1 MTINE
6 RLKQITPSE
15 IRAFDAQV
23 STIPGLLNFTIGE
36 PNFDVPEFIK
46 DAMKEALDKN
56 FTHYAASDGLQELR
70 QAIANFYQRRHQL
83 DLNWQ
88 QIMVT
93 VGASQGFMITMMAL
107 LNPGDKVLI
116 PSPYFPLYGY
126 SSILSGGDSV
136 FVDTSADGFVLT
148 PEALDHQLQGH
159 PEIKLLM
166 LNYPNNPTGITY
178 SKDQVKGLADVLR
191 KYPDVYVLSDEIYGD
206 LVYEGDHY
214 SMVQELP
221 ERTILL
227 AGASKSY
234 AMTGF
239 RLGFLHIPA
248 DLYEELFKI
257 FQTMVTC
264 VSTPDQWA
272 GVAAY
277 NDGDQAIDDMK
288 GEYNHRRKM
297 IVDRMTA
304 MGFDIP
310 HPAGAF
316 YVFPRIPAKY
326 GDDDQA
332 FALDLAEKAK
342 VGVIPGS
349 AFGPGGQGYFRFSYA
364 AAYEDIA
371 VAMDRMAAFME
382 VLQKNK

>member
-23 STIPGLLNFTIGE
+23 STIPGLLNLTIGE

-166 LNYPNNPTGITY
+166 LNYPNNPTGTTY
-178 SKDQVKGLADVLR
+178 SKDQVKGLAEVLR

-214 SMVQELP
+214 SMVEELP
-221 ERTILL
+221 DRTILL

-248 DLYEELFKI
+248 DLYEELFKV

-288 GEYNHRRKM
+288 GEYNHRRNM

-382 VLQKNK
+382 AL

>member
-126 SSILSGGDSV
+126 STILSGGDSV

-166 LNYPNNPTGITY
+166 LNYPNNPTGTTY
-178 SKDQVKGLADVLR
+178 SKDQVKGLAEVLR

-277 NDGDQAIDDMK
+277 NDGDQAIDNMK
-288 GEYNHRRKM
+288 GEYNDRRKM

-371 VAMDRMAAFME
+371 VAMNRMAAFME
-382 VLQKNK
+382 VL

>member
-166 LNYPNNPTGITY
+166 LNYPNNPTGTTY
-178 SKDQVKGLADVLR
+178 SKDQVKGLAEVLR

-277 NDGDQAIDDMK
+277 NDGDQAIDNMK
-288 GEYNHRRKM
+288 GEYNDRRKM

-382 VLQKNK
+382 AL

>member
-166 LNYPNNPTGITY
+166 LNYPNNPTGTTY
-178 SKDQVKGLADVLR
+178 SKDQVKGLAEVLR

-214 SMVQELP
+214 SMVEELP
-221 ERTILL
+221 DRTILL

-288 GEYNHRRKM
+288 GEYNHRRNM

-382 VLQKNK
+382 AL

>member
-136 FVDTSADGFVLT
+136 FVDTSTDGFVLT

-166 LNYPNNPTGITY
+166 LNYPNNPTGTTY
-178 SKDQVKGLADVLR
+178 SKDQVKGLAEVLR

-288 GEYNHRRKM
+288 GEYNDRRKM

-382 VLQKNK
+382 VL

>member
-166 LNYPNNPTGITY
+166 LNYPNNPTGTTY
-178 SKDQVKGLADVLR
+178 SKDQVKGLAEVLR

-214 SMVQELP
+214 SMVEELP
-221 ERTILL
+221 DRTILL

-277 NDGDQAIDDMK
+277 NDGDQAIDEMK
-288 GEYNHRRKM
+288 GEYNDRRKM

-326 GDDDQA
+326 GDDDQS

-382 VLQKNK
+382 VL

>member
-136 FVDTSADGFVLT
+136 FVDTSADDFVLT

-159 PEIKLLM
+159 PEVKLLM
-166 LNYPNNPTGITY
+166 LNYPNNPTGTTY
-178 SKDQVKGLADVLR
+178 SKDQVKRLAEVLR
-191 KYPDVYVLSDEIYGD
+191 KYPDVYILSDEIYGD
-206 LVYEGDHY
+206 LVYDGNHY
-214 SMVQELP
+214 SMVEELP

-288 GEYNHRRKM
+288 GEYNQRRKM

-382 VLQKNK
+382 AL

>member
-166 LNYPNNPTGITY
+166 LNYPNNPTGTTY
-178 SKDQVKGLADVLR
+178 SKDQVKGLAEVLR

-206 LVYEGDHY
+206 LVYEGDHH

-288 GEYNHRRKM
+288 GEYNDRRKM

-382 VLQKNK
+382 VL

>member
-15 IRAFDAQV
+15 IRAFDVQV

-36 PNFDVPEFIK
+36 PNFDVPEFVK

-166 LNYPNNPTGITY
+166 LNYPNNPTGTTY
-178 SKDQVKGLADVLR
+178 SKDQVKGLAEVLR

-214 SMVQELP
+214 SMVEELP
-221 ERTILL
+221 DRTILL

-277 NDGDQAIDDMK
+277 NDGDQAIDEMK
-288 GEYNHRRKM
+288 GEYNDRRKM

-326 GDDDQA
+326 GDDDQS

-364 AAYEDIA
+364 AAYKDIA

-382 VLQKNK
+382 VL

>member
-70 QAIANFYQRRHQL
+70 QAIANFYHRRHQL
-83 DLNWQ
+83 KLNWQ

-116 PSPYFPLYGY
+116 PSPYFPLYSY
-126 SSILSGGDSV
+126 SSILSGGESI
-136 FVDTSADGFVLT
+136 FVDTSADDFVLT
-148 PEALDHQLQGH
+148 PEALDRQLQAH
-159 PEIKLLM
+159 PEVKLLM
-166 LNYPNNPTGITY
+166 LNYPNNPTGTTY
-178 SKDQVKGLADVLR
+178 SKDQVKRLAEVLR
-191 KYPDVYVLSDEIYGD
+191 KYPDVYILSDEIYGD
-206 LVYEGDHY
+206 LVYDGNHY
-214 SMVQELP
+214 SMVEELP

-288 GEYNHRRKM
+288 GEYNQRRKM

-371 VAMDRMAAFME
+371 VAMDRIAAFME
-382 VLQKNK
+382 AL

>member
-166 LNYPNNPTGITY
+166 LNYPNNPTGTTY
-178 SKDQVKGLADVLR
+178 SKDQVKGLAEVLR

-277 NDGDQAIDDMK
+277 NDGDQAIDEMK
-288 GEYNHRRKM
+288 GEYNDRRKM

-382 VLQKNK
+382 AL

>member
-166 LNYPNNPTGITY
+166 LNYPNNPTGTTY
-178 SKDQVKGLADVLR
+178 SKDQVKGLAEVLR
-191 KYPDVYVLSDEIYGD
+191 KYPDVYILSDEIYGD
-206 LVYEGDHY
+206 LVYDGDHY
-214 SMVQELP
+214 SMVEELP
-221 ERTILL
+221 NRTILL

-316 YVFPRIPAKY
+316 YAFPRIPAQY

-371 VAMDRMAAFME
+371 VAMDRIAAFME
-382 VLQKNK
+382 VL

>member
-166 LNYPNNPTGITY
+166 LNYPNNPTGTTY
-178 SKDQVKGLADVLR
+178 SKDQVKGLAEVLR

-214 SMVQELP
+214 SMVEELP
-221 ERTILL
+221 DRTILL

-382 VLQKNK
+382 AL

>member
-166 LNYPNNPTGITY
+166 LNYPNNPTGTTY
-178 SKDQVKGLADVLR
+178 SKDQVKGLAEVLR

-288 GEYNHRRKM
+288 GEYNHRRNM

-382 VLQKNK
+382 VL

>member
-93 VGASQGFMITMMAL
+93 VGASQGFMITMMTL

-126 SSILSGGDSV
+126 SSILSGGESI

-166 LNYPNNPTGITY
+166 LNYPNNPTGTTY
-178 SKDQVKGLADVLR
+178 SKDQVKGLAEVLR

-206 LVYEGDHY
+206 LVYDGDHY
-214 SMVQELP
+214 SMVEELP
-221 ERTILL
+221 DRTILL

-288 GEYNHRRKM
+288 GEYNHRRNM

-310 HPAGAF
+310 NPAGAF

-382 VLQKNK
+382 VL

>member
-83 DLNWQ
+83 KLNWQ

-148 PEALDHQLQGH
+148 PEALDHQLQGN

-166 LNYPNNPTGITY
+166 LNYPNNPTGTTY
-178 SKDQVKGLADVLR
+178 SKDQVKGLAEVLR

-221 ERTILL
+221 ERTIIL

-288 GEYNHRRKM
+288 GEYNDRRKM

-382 VLQKNK
+382 VL

>member
-126 SSILSGGDSV
+126 STILSGGDSV

-166 LNYPNNPTGITY
+166 LNYPNNPTGTTY
-178 SKDQVKGLADVLR
+178 SKDQVKGLAEVLR

-214 SMVQELP
+214 SMVEELP
-221 ERTILL
+221 DRTILL

-288 GEYNHRRKM
+288 GEYNDRRKM

-371 VAMDRMAAFME
+371 VAMDRIAAFME
-382 VLQKNK
+382 VL

>member
-83 DLNWQ
+83 KLNWQ

-126 SSILSGGDSV
+126 STILSGGDSV

-166 LNYPNNPTGITY
+166 LNYPNNPTGTTY
-178 SKDQVKGLADVLR
+178 SKDQVKGLAEVLR

-206 LVYEGDHY
+206 LVYDGDHY
-214 SMVQELP
+214 SMVEELP
-221 ERTILL
+221 DRTILL

-239 RLGFLHIPA
+239 RLGFLHIPD

-382 VLQKNK
+382 AL

>member
-166 LNYPNNPTGITY
+166 LNYPNNPTGTTY
-178 SKDQVKGLADVLR
+178 SKDQVKGLTEVLR
-191 KYPDVYVLSDEIYGD
+191 KYPDVYILSDEIYGD
-206 LVYEGDHY
+206 LVYDGEHY
-214 SMVQELP
+214 SMVEELP
-221 ERTILL
+221 NRTILL

-382 VLQKNK
+382 VL

>member
-166 LNYPNNPTGITY
+166 LNYPNNPTGTTY
-178 SKDQVKGLADVLR
+178 SKDQVKGLAEVLR

-277 NDGDQAIDDMK
+277 NDGDQAIDNMK
-288 GEYNHRRKM
+288 GEYNDRRKM

-382 VLQKNK
+382 VL

>member
-1 MTINE
+1 MMINE

-15 IRAFDAQV
+15 IRAFDVQV
-23 STIPGLLNFTIGE
+23 SSIPDLLSFTIGE
-36 PNFDVPEFIK
+36 PNFDVPEFVK

-56 FTHYAASDGLQELR
+56 YTHYAASDGLLELR

-88 QIMVT
+88 QIMIT
-93 VGASQGFMITMMAL
+93 VGASQGFMITMMTL

-126 SSILSGGDSV
+126 SSILSGGETIK
-136 FVDTSADGFVLT
+136 VDTSLDGFILT
-148 PEALDHQLQGH
+148 PEVLESQLQAH
-159 PEIKLLM
+159 PEVKLLM
-166 LNYPNNPTGITY
+166 LNYPNNPTGTCY

-191 KYPDVYVLSDEIYGD
+191 RYPDVYILSDEIYGD
-206 LVYEGDHY
+206 LVYEDDHY

-221 ERTILL
+221 DRTILL

-239 RLGFLHIPA
+239 RLGFLHIPSH
-248 DLYEELFKI
+248 LYEEMFKI

-277 NDGDQAIDDMK
+277 NDGDQAIDEMK
-288 GEYNHRRKM
+288 AAYDRRRKM
-297 IVDRMTA
+297 IVERMSA
-304 MGFDIP
+304 MGIDIP

-332 FALDLAEKAK
+332 FVLDLARKAK

-364 AAYEDIA
+364 ASDEDIA
-371 VAMDRMAAFME
+371 VAMDRMAAFMQD
-382 VLQKNK
+382 L

>member
-126 SSILSGGDSV
+126 SSILSGGESI

-148 PEALDHQLQGH
+148 PEVLDHQLQGH

-166 LNYPNNPTGITY
+166 LNYPNNPTGTTY
-178 SKDQVKGLADVLR
+178 SKDQVKGLAEVLR

-214 SMVQELP
+214 SMVEELP
-221 ERTILL
+221 DRTILL

-288 GEYNHRRKM
+288 GEYNHRRNM
-297 IVDRMTA
+297 IVDRMIA

-382 VLQKNK
+382 AL

>member
-166 LNYPNNPTGITY
+166 LNYPNNPTGTTY
-178 SKDQVKGLADVLR
+178 SKDQVKGLAEVLR

-214 SMVQELP
+214 SMVEELP
-221 ERTILL
+221 DRTILL
-227 AGASKSY
+227 SGASKSY

-288 GEYNHRRKM
+288 GEYNDRRKM

-382 VLQKNK
+382 VL

>member
-126 SSILSGGDSV
+126 STILSGGDSV

-166 LNYPNNPTGITY
+166 LNYPNNPTGTTY
-178 SKDQVKGLADVLR
+178 SKDQVKGLAEVLR

-288 GEYNHRRKM
+288 GEYNDRRKM

-316 YVFPRIPAKY
+316 DVFPRIPAKY

-332 FALDLAEKAK
+332 FSLDLAEKAK

-382 VLQKNK
+382 VL

>member
-116 PSPYFPLYGY
+116 PSPYFPLYDY
-126 SSILSGGDSV
+126 SSILSGGESI
-136 FVDTSADGFVLT
+136 FVDTSADNFVLT
-148 PEALDHQLQGH
+148 PEALDHQLQSH
-159 PEIKLLM
+159 PGVKLLM
-166 LNYPNNPTGITY
+166 LNYPNNPTGTTY
-178 SKDQVKGLADVLR
+178 SKDQVKRLAEVLR
-191 KYPDVYVLSDEIYGD
+191 KYPDVYILSDEIYGD
-206 LVYEGDHY
+206 LVYDGDHY
-214 SMVQELP
+214 SMVEELP

-288 GEYNHRRKM
+288 GEYNQRRKM

-382 VLQKNK
+382 AL

>member
-166 LNYPNNPTGITY
+166 LNYPNNPTGTTY
-178 SKDQVKGLADVLR
+178 SKDQVKGLAEVLR

-288 GEYNHRRKM
+288 GEYNDRRKM

-364 AAYEDIA
+364 ASYEDIA

-382 VLQKNK
+382 VL

>member
-116 PSPYFPLYGY
+116 PSPYFPLYDY
-126 SSILSGGDSV
+126 SSILSGGESI
-136 FVDTSADGFVLT
+136 FVDTSADNFVLT
-148 PEALDHQLQGH
+148 PEALDRKLQAH
-159 PEIKLLM
+159 PGVKLLM
-166 LNYPNNPTGITY
+166 LNYPNNPTGTTY
-178 SKDQVKGLADVLR
+178 SKDQVKRLAEVLR
-191 KYPDVYVLSDEIYGD
+191 KYPDVYILSDEIYGD
-206 LVYEGDHY
+206 LVYDGDHY
-214 SMVQELP
+214 SMVEELP

-288 GEYNHRRKM
+288 GEYNQRRKM

-382 VLQKNK
+382 AL

>member
-70 QAIANFYQRRHQL
+70 QAIANFYHRRHQL
-83 DLNWQ
+83 KLNWQ

-116 PSPYFPLYGY
+116 PSPYFPLYSY
-126 SSILSGGDSV
+126 SSILSGGESI
-136 FVDTSADGFVLT
+136 FVDTSADDFVLT
-148 PEALDHQLQGH
+148 PEALDHQLQSH
-159 PEIKLLM
+159 PEVKLLM
-166 LNYPNNPTGITY
+166 LNYPNNPTGTTY
-178 SKDQVKGLADVLR
+178 SKDQVKRLAEVLR
-191 KYPDVYVLSDEIYGD
+191 KYPDVYILSDEIYGD
-206 LVYEGDHY
+206 LVYDGDHY
-214 SMVQELP
+214 SMVEELP

-288 GEYNHRRKM
+288 GEYNQRRKM

-382 VLQKNK
+382 AL

>member
-126 SSILSGGDSV
+126 SSILSGGESI

-166 LNYPNNPTGITY
+166 LNYPNNPTGTTY
-178 SKDQVKGLADVLR
+178 SKDQVKGLAEVLR

-206 LVYEGDHY
+206 LVYDGDHY
-214 SMVQELP
+214 SMVEELP
-221 ERTILL
+221 DRTILL

-310 HPAGAF
+310 NPAGAF

-349 AFGPGGQGYFRFSYA
+349 AFGSGGQGYFRFSYA

-371 VAMDRMAAFME
+371 VAMDRIAAFME
-382 VLQKNK
+382 VL

>member
-148 PEALDHQLQGH
+148 PKALDHQLQGH

-166 LNYPNNPTGITY
+166 LNYPNNPTGTTY
-178 SKDQVKGLADVLR
+178 SKDQVKGLAEVLR

-214 SMVQELP
+214 SMVEELP

-277 NDGDQAIDDMK
+277 NDGDQAIDNMK
-288 GEYNHRRKM
+288 GEYNDRRKM

-364 AAYEDIA
+364 ASYEDIA

-382 VLQKNK
+382 VL

>member
-126 SSILSGGDSV
+126 SSILSGGESI

-166 LNYPNNPTGITY
+166 LNYPNNPTGTTY
-178 SKDQVKGLADVLR
+178 SKDQVKGLAEVLR

-288 GEYNHRRKM
+288 GEYNDRRKM
-297 IVDRMTA
+297 IVNRMTA

-364 AAYEDIA
+364 ASYEDIA

-382 VLQKNK
+382 VL

>member
-166 LNYPNNPTGITY
+166 LNYPNNPTGTTY
-178 SKDQVKGLADVLR
+178 SKDQVKGLAEVLR

-288 GEYNHRRKM
+288 GEYNDRRKM

-382 VLQKNK
+382 AL

>member
-166 LNYPNNPTGITY
+166 LNYPNNPTGTTY
-178 SKDQVKGLADVLR
+178 SKDQVKGLAEVLR

-214 SMVQELP
+214 SMVEELP
-221 ERTILL
+221 DRTILL

-277 NDGDQAIDDMK
+277 NDGDQAIDNMK
-288 GEYNHRRKM
+288 GEYNDRRKM

-382 VLQKNK
+382 VL

>member
-70 QAIANFYQRRHQL
+70 QAIANFYHRRHQL
-83 DLNWQ
+83 KLNWQ

-116 PSPYFPLYGY
+116 PSPYFPLYSY
-126 SSILSGGDSV
+126 SSILSGGESI
-136 FVDTSADGFVLT
+136 FVDTSADDFVLT
-148 PEALDHQLQGH
+148 PEALDRELQAH
-159 PEIKLLM
+159 PEVKLLM
-166 LNYPNNPTGITY
+166 LNYPNNPTGTTY
-178 SKDQVKGLADVLR
+178 SKDQIMRLAEVLR
-191 KYPDVYVLSDEIYGD
+191 KYPDVYILSDEIYGD
-206 LVYEGDHY
+206 LVYDDDHY
-214 SMVQELP
+214 SMVEELP
-221 ERTILL
+221 NRTILL

-264 VSTPDQWA
+264 VSTLDQWA

-288 GEYNHRRKM
+288 DEYNHRRKM

-332 FALDLAEKAK
+332 FALDLAENAK

-382 VLQKNK
+382 AL

>member
-70 QAIANFYQRRHQL
+70 QAIANFYHRRHQL
-83 DLNWQ
+83 KLNWQ

-116 PSPYFPLYGY
+116 PSPYFPLYSY
-126 SSILSGGDSV
+126 SSILSGGESI
-136 FVDTSADGFVLT
+136 FVDTSADDFVLT
-148 PEALDHQLQGH
+148 PEALDRELQAH
-159 PEIKLLM
+159 PEVKLLM
-166 LNYPNNPTGITY
+166 LNYPNNPTGTTY
-178 SKDQVKGLADVLR
+178 SKDQVKRLAEVLR
-191 KYPDVYVLSDEIYGD
+191 KYPDVYILSDEIYGD
-206 LVYEGDHY
+206 LVYDGDHY
-214 SMVQELP
+214 SMVEELP

-288 GEYNHRRKM
+288 DEYNHRRKM

-382 VLQKNK
+382 AL

>member
-116 PSPYFPLYGY
+116 PSPYFPLYDY
-126 SSILSGGDSV
+126 SSILSGGESI
-136 FVDTSADGFVLT
+136 FVDTSADNFVLT
-148 PEALDHQLQGH
+148 PEALDRQLQAH
-159 PEIKLLM
+159 PGVKLLM
-166 LNYPNNPTGITY
+166 LNYPNNPTGTTY
-178 SKDQVKGLADVLR
+178 SKDQVKGLAEVLR

-248 DLYEELFKI
+248 VLYEELFKI

-288 GEYNHRRKM
+288 GEYNDRRKM

-332 FALDLAEKAK
+332 FSLDLAEKAK

-382 VLQKNK
+382 VL

>member
-166 LNYPNNPTGITY
+166 LNYPNNPTGTTY
-178 SKDQVKGLADVLR
+178 SKDQVKGLAEVLR

-206 LVYEGDHY
+206 LVYDGDHY
-214 SMVQELP
+214 SMVEELP
-221 ERTILL
+221 DRTILL

-382 VLQKNK
+382 VL

>member
-166 LNYPNNPTGITY
+166 LNYPNNPTGTTY
-178 SKDQVKGLADVLR
+178 SKDQVKGLVEVLR

-288 GEYNHRRKM
+288 GEYNHRRNM

-382 VLQKNK
+382 VL

>member
-166 LNYPNNPTGITY
+166 LNYPNNPTGTTY
-178 SKDQVKGLADVLR
+178 SKDQVKGLAEVLR

-288 GEYNHRRKM
+288 GEYNLRRKM

-382 VLQKNK
+382 VL

>member
-166 LNYPNNPTGITY
+166 LNYPNNPTGTTY
-178 SKDQVKGLADVLR
+178 SKDQVKGLAEVLR

-214 SMVQELP
+214 SMVEELP
-221 ERTILL
+221 DRTILL
-227 AGASKSY
+227 AGVSKSY

-382 VLQKNK
+382 VL